1 MGIAV
6 GFVIAVIRP
15 FMEKHNKAKG
25 EKKRYLLKTTVIQM
39 ILRVVDC

>member
-15 FMEKHNKAKG
+15 FMEKHNKAKRRK
-25 EKKRYLLKTTVIQM
+25 EKISIKDDSYSK
-39 ILRVVDC
+39 